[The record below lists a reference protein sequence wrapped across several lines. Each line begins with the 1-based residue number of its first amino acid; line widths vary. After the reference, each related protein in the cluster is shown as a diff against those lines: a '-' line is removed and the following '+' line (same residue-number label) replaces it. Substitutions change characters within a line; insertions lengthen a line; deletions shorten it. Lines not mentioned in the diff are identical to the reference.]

1 MDKRWKILLITSVGL
16 FMASLDLFIV
26 NIAFPSIAHDFGNT
40 SISNLSWVL
49 NAYAIVFAALL
60 VPAGRVAD
68 RIGRKRVFVTGLLLF
83 SAASAF
89 CAVAPSVGFLVA
101 ARVLQAAGGAMML
114 PATLGLI
121 LPAFP
126 VEQRAV
132 AVGIW
137 SAVGGV
143 AAALGPPIG
152 GLLVELSWRW
162 IFLVNVPI
170 GLATAFVAWR
180 VLDEVREPHV
190 GPRPDGVGAIELA
203 LGIALLTG
211 GIVKGPDFGWAD
223 PRTLGAFAASAALV
237 AAFVFRSSRHA
248 APVIELPLF
257 RVRSFT
263 VANTASLV
271 FFAGFGAMLL
281 SSVLLLTEVWG
292 YSELHAGVAL
302 MPGPAMAA
310 LFAAPAGRL
319 GGKIGQRPVIAA
331 GGLVFAAGFAIN
343 LSFIQA
349 TPNYAGAF
357 LPGFLVGGIGVGLV
371 LGALPAAATA
381 ELPPDRFATGT
392 AVFGMAR
399 QIGAAIGVA
408 VLVALLADP
417 LPNELFSHLERGW
430 AFSLGTGV
438 VTALLG
444 LAIGSIRLR
453 EPQEAELKALAAR
466 DALAVQEVGV

>member
-1 MDKRWKILLITSVGL
+1 
-16 FMASLDLFIV
+16 
-26 NIAFPSIAHDFGNT
+26 
-40 SISNLSWVL
+40 
-49 NAYAIVFAALL
+49 
-60 VPAGRVAD
+60 
-68 RIGRKRVFVTGLLLF
+68 
-83 SAASAF
+83 
-89 CAVAPSVGFLVA
+89 
-101 ARVLQAAGGAMML
+101 
-114 PATLGLI
+114 
-121 LPAFP
+121 
-126 VEQRAV
+126 
-132 AVGIW
+132 
-137 SAVGGV
+137 
-143 AAALGPPIG
+143 
-152 GLLVELSWRW
+152 
-162 IFLVNVPI
+162 
-170 GLATAFVAWR
+170 
-180 VLDEVREPHV
+180 
-190 GPRPDGVGAIELA
+190 RPDGVGAIELA

-223 PRTLGAFAASAALV
+223 PRTLVAFAGSAALV
-237 AAFVFRSSRHA
+237 AAFIFRSSRHA

-302 MPGPAMAA
+302 IPGPAMAA

-357 LPGFLVGGIGVGLV
+357 LPGFMVGGIGVGLV

-430 AFSLGTGV
+430 RFS
-438 VTALLG
+438 
-444 LAIGSIRLR
+444 
-453 EPQEAELKALAAR
+453 
-466 DALAVQEVGV
+466 